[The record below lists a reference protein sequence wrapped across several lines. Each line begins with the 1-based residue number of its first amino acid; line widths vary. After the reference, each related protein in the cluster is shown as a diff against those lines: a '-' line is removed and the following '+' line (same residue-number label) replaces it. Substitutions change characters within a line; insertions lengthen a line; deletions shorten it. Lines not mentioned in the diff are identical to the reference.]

1 MHKLLDI
8 SRFAYA
14 IIINLVGF
22 LGIAIFVLLSISV
35 LFLCMIPTFYQES
48 DSFY

>member
-8 SRFAYA
+8 GRFAYT

-35 LFLCMIPTFYQES
+35 LFFVC
-48 DSFY
+48 DSHILSKVW